1 MKLSE
6 LTMPR
11 LTRAVA
17 LYLEHAYGGVGRP
30 GRMPDL
36 SLPADAPAE
45 RVLALFQKDVR
56 DDGHGHKSVRYA
68 MRLGNRNYPFMKLVL
83 QEHLVA
89 GEFCFAVDTHDEMNI
104 KPDFPDY
111 EAWVAVRRFN
121 CQLKKEIEAR
131 FQAEGLATSA
141 SLREIVECRESRS
154 ATDGGTWKV
163 LLVDD
168 EEDLAL
174 TTAALLRARGYTVD
188 VVHDGVQA
196 LAAAERLLPDL
207 VILDYEMPEMDGL
220 QVISALRAKP
230 ATARIPI
237 LFSTASRCSLA
248 EIQRADGF
256 LQKPFPEELL
266 YEVVQRTLAVKRGG
280 S

>member
-1 MKLSE
+1 MQ
-6 LTMPR
+6 R
-11 LTRAVA
+11 ITRAVA
-17 LYLEHAYGGVGRP
+17 LYLEHAYGGGGRP

-45 RVLALFQKDVR
+45 QVLRLFQKDVR
-56 DDGHGHKSVRYA
+56 DDGHGHKSVRYT

-89 GEFCFAVDTHDEMNI
+89 GEFCFAIDTHDEMNI

-111 EAWVAVRRFN
+111 DAWVAVRRFN
-121 CQLKKEIEAR
+121 SQLKREIESR

-141 SLREIVECRESRS
+141 SLREIVTRREPRC
-154 ATDGGTWKV
+154 ATTGGQCSI

-174 TTAALLRARGYTVD
+174 TTAALLRSRGYSVE
-188 VVHDGVQA
+188 VVYDGRQA
-196 LAAAERLLPDL
+196 IAAAERLLPDL

-220 QVISALRAKP
+220 QVISALRERAT
-230 ATARIPI
+230 TARIPI
-237 LFSTASRCSLA
+237 LFSTASRCTLA

-266 YEVVQRTLAVKRGG
+266 YEVVQRTLAVRRGTP
-280 S
+280 